1 MIKAAIF
8 DADGT
13 RLMSSGMWDS
23 LGERFLISKGCE
35 PKPDLH
41 ERIRTLS
48 LEQGA
53 KLLRE
58 EYLTKTPIPE
68 IISGIKAMID
78 GFYRYEVL
86 PADGADALLP
96 LLSSRG
102 ISMCVAT
109 AGSAE
114 LTTAALE
121 RTGLSKFFARV
132 LACSDYAPKSAP
144 DIFLACCEA
153 LRSDPNETIVFEDQ
167 LHAVITAKKAG
178 FVTAAVRDI
187 AEPEQAALKK
197 AADYYEMS
205 LSGYAEILPRVLE

>member
-13 RLMSSGMWDS
+13 LLMSSEMWDR
-23 LGERFLISKGCE
+23 LGERFLLSKGIE
-35 PKPDLH
+35 PKPELNG
-41 ERIRTLS
+41 RIRTLS

-53 KLLRE
+53 ELLRR
-58 EYLTKTPIPE
+58 EYLTDTPISE
-68 IISGIKAMID
+68 VIAGIKAMID
-78 GFYRYEVL
+78 SFYRYEVL
-86 PADGADALLP
+86 PADGAGELLS

-114 LTTAALE
+114 LTAAALE
-121 RTGLSKFFARV
+121 RAGLSKFFARV

-144 DIFLACCEA
+144 DIFLACCNA

-178 FVTAAVRDI
+178 FVTAAVRDMS
-187 AEPEQAALKK
+187 EPEQAALKK

-205 LSGYAEILPRVLE
+205 LSDYAEILPRILA